1 MSQFQLLN
9 NIDHRDT
16 RVLHHFAKRY
26 GDNLSNIT
34 AFPTE
39 FAELQK
45 EYAIVVRHNADT
57 DSFYA
62 VVLLGLAAEENL
74 YLSDQ
79 QTNGWDARYIPA
91 MLEKG
96 PFRIGFQQQG
106 PTREPVVH
114 IDNQHPKVNTQ
125 HGQPLF
131 LAEGGNSNYLQHITA
146 LLQRI
151 HQGMAV
157 APAMFNALNQLQLL
171 QPINIDFDLQNG
183 EKHRLTGNYCIDAS
197 ALAALRGP
205 ALEQLHQAGYLQPAF
220 AMLHS
225 MSNISS
231 LIERKNRQLQ
241 AATRLA

>member
-1 MSQFQLLN
+1 MSQLQLLN
-9 NIDHRDT
+9 NIDHQHT
-16 RVLHHFAKRY
+16 RVLHQFAKHY
-26 GDNLSNIT
+26 GDNLSSIT
-34 AFPTE
+34 VFPNE

-45 EYAIVVRHNADT
+45 DYAIVVRHNADT

-62 VVLLGLAAEENL
+62 VVLLGLAADENL
-74 YLSDQ
+74 YLNEQ
-79 QTNGWDARYIPA
+79 QPTGWDARYIPA

-106 PTREPVVH
+106 QHREPVVH
-114 IDNQHPKVNTQ
+114 IDSQHPKVTAR
-125 HGQPLF
+125 HGQALF
-131 LAEGGNSNYLQHITA
+131 LAEGGNSPYLQHITA
-146 LLQRI
+146 VLQRI
-151 HQGMAV
+151 HQGMTQ
-157 APAMFNALNQLQLL
+157 APAMFTMLRQLQLL

-183 EKHRLTGNYCIDAS
+183 EKHRLTGNYCLDAS
-197 ALAALRGP
+197 AFAALGGTE
-205 ALEQLHQAGYLQPAF
+205 LEQLHQAGYLQPAC